1 MTSREIVIAGYIAF
15 IAIGVLMWLIF
26 RAPNSPVSTVGALI
40 DRIMHHRTTR
50 LAVML
55 AWWWVGW
62 HFLVNVVHR

>member
-1 MTSREIVIAGYIAF
+1 MTSREMVIAGYIAF
-15 IAIGVLMWLIF
+15 IAIGVLMWFIF
-26 RAPNSPVSTVGALI
+26 RAPNSPVSTVSALI

-50 LAVML
+50 LAIML